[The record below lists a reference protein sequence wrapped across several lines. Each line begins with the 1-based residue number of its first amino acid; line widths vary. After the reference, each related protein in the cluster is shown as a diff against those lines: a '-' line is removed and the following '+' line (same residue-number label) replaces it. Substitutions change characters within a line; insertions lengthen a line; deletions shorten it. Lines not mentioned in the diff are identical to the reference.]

1 MNAKLFIQTSLIT
14 LIILMPSFNM
24 ATTNK
29 PSESFQL
36 EKILFRAIY
45 KSTLQA
51 TKEKQP
57 VAIIDTM
64 ALDIS
69 QDQSIYYDWLQ
80 SKRDSIV
87 SKIMSEIPML
97 IVEPTPE
104 TILSRLNDPDNYE
117 ITDEETK
124 GQSTVIYKTRS
135 SSEVVTTSEVMT
147 TNRKEQTFLKLTET
161 VAPQWT
167 IYDDEIQLLGYTA
180 KKATTTFRG
189 RNYTAYFTL
198 DIPIN
203 DGPWKLFGLP
213 GLILEAETD
222 DGILKFESIGLEQV
236 EGAEIIPPANRIY
249 EVCQNF
255 TDYYNLLERLN
266 RNIYLGY
273 YNKQTFLYI
282 PHKNPYK
289 YPRLELRK

>member
-1 MNAKLFIQTSLIT
+1 MKATPFIQVSPIT
-14 LIILMPSFNM
+14 LIILLLSFTM
-24 ATTNK
+24 ASTAK
-29 PSESFQL
+29 PSDGSQL
-36 EKILFRAIY
+36 EKVLFRVIY

-69 QDQSIYYDWLQ
+69 QNQSIYYDWLQ

-87 SKIMSEIPML
+87 SKIMSQSTMF

-104 TILSRLNDPDNYE
+104 FIQSILANVENYKV
-117 ITDEETK
+117 TDEKTK
-124 GQSTVIYKTRS
+124 GESEVIYKTRS
-135 SSEVVTTSEVMT
+135 SNKLVTT
-147 TNRKEQTFLKLTET
+147 NKREQTFLKLSET
-161 VAPQWT
+161 VVPQWT
-167 IYDDEIQLLGYTA
+167 IYDNEIQFLGYIA

-213 GLILEAETD
+213 GLILKAETD
-222 DGILKFESIGLEQV
+222 DEILKFEAIGLEEV
-236 EGAEIIPPANRIY
+236 EGVEIIFPANRKY
-249 EVCQNF
+249 EDCQNF
-255 TDYYNLLERLN
+255 TDYYNLLEKLN
-266 RNIYLGY
+266 RNINLGY
-273 YNKQTFLYI
+273 YNKQTFVYI

-289 YPRLELRK
+289 YPQLELRK

>member
-1 MNAKLFIQTSLIT
+1 MKAKPFIQTSLIT
-14 LIILMPSFNM
+14 LIILLPSFTM
-24 ATTNK
+24 ATTDK
-29 PSESFQL
+29 PSDSSQL
-36 EKILFRAIY
+36 EKVLFRVIY

-69 QDQSIYYDWLQ
+69 QNQSIYYDWLQ

-87 SKIMSEIPML
+87 SKIMSESTMY

-104 TILSRLNDPDNYE
+104 FIQSILANADNYK
-117 ITDEETK
+117 ITDEKMK
-124 GQSTVIYKTRS
+124 GESAVIYKTRS
-135 SSEVVTTSEVMT
+135 SSKVVT
-147 TNRKEQTFLKLTET
+147 TNRKEQTFLKLSEI

-167 IYDDEIQLLGYTA
+167 MYDDEIQHLGYTA

-213 GLILEAETD
+213 GLILKAETD
-222 DGILKFESIGLEQV
+222 DEILKFEAIGLDQV
-236 EGAEIIPPANRIY
+236 EDAEIISPANRKY
-249 EVCQNF
+249 EDCQNF
-255 TDYYNLLERLN
+255 TDYYNLLEKLN
-266 RNIYLGY
+266 RNINLGY
-273 YNKQTFLYI
+273 YNKQTFIYI

-289 YPRLELRK
+289 YPQLELRK

>member
-1 MNAKLFIQTSLIT
+1 MKAKPFIQTSLIT
-14 LIILMPSFNM
+14 LIILLLSFTM

-29 PSESFQL
+29 PSDSSQL
-36 EKILFRAIY
+36 EKVLFRVIY

-51 TKEKQP
+51 IKEKQP

-69 QDQSIYYDWLQ
+69 QNQSIYYDWLQ

-87 SKIMSEIPML
+87 SKIMSESTMF

-104 TILSRLNDPDNYE
+104 FIQSILANADNYK
-117 ITDEETK
+117 ITDEKTK
-124 GQSTVIYKTRS
+124 GESAVIYKTRS
-135 SSEVVTTSEVMT
+135 SSKVVT
-147 TNRKEQTFLKLTET
+147 TNRKEQTFLKLSET

-167 IYDDEIQLLGYTA
+167 MYDDEIQLLGYTA

-213 GLILEAETD
+213 GLILKAETD
-222 DGILKFESIGLEQV
+222 DEILKFEAIGLEQV
-236 EGAEIIPPANRIY
+236 EGAEIISPANRKY
-249 EVCQNF
+249 EDCQNF
-255 TDYYNLLERLN
+255 TDYYNLLEKLN
-266 RNIYLGY
+266 RNINLGY
-273 YNKQTFLYI
+273 YNKQTFVYI

-289 YPRLELRK
+289 YPQLELQK

>member
-1 MNAKLFIQTSLIT
+1 MKAKPFIQTSLIT
-14 LIILMPSFNM
+14 LIILLPSFTM
-24 ATTNK
+24 ATTDK
-29 PSESFQL
+29 PSDSSQL
-36 EKILFRAIY
+36 EKVLFRVIY

-69 QDQSIYYDWLQ
+69 QNQSIYYDWLQ

-87 SKIMSEIPML
+87 SKIMSESTMY

-104 TILSRLNDPDNYE
+104 FIQSILANADNYK
-117 ITDEETK
+117 ITDEKMK
-124 GQSTVIYKTRS
+124 GESAVIYKTRS
-135 SSEVVTTSEVMT
+135 SSKVVT
-147 TNRKEQTFLKLTET
+147 TNRKEQTFLKLSET

-167 IYDDEIQLLGYTA
+167 MYDDEIQLLGYTA

-213 GLILEAETD
+213 GLILKAETND
-222 DGILKFESIGLEQV
+222 EILKFEAIGLEQV
-236 EGAEIIPPANRIY
+236 EDAEITSPVNRKY
-249 EVCQNF
+249 EECQNF
-255 TDYYNLLERLN
+255 TDYYNLLEKLN
-266 RNIYLGY
+266 RNINLGY
-273 YNKQTFLYI
+273 YNKQTFVYI

>member
-1 MNAKLFIQTSLIT
+1 
-14 LIILMPSFNM
+14 
-24 ATTNK
+24 
-29 PSESFQL
+29 
-36 EKILFRAIY
+36 
-45 KSTLQA
+45 
-51 TKEKQP
+51 
-57 VAIIDTM
+57 
-64 ALDIS
+64 
-69 QDQSIYYDWLQ
+69 
-80 SKRDSIV
+80 
-87 SKIMSEIPML
+87 ML

-124 GQSTVIYKTRS
+124 GESTVIYKTRS

-161 VAPQWT
+161 VTPQWT
-167 IYDDEIQLLGYTA
+167 IYNDEIQLLGYTA

-222 DGILKFESIGLEQV
+222 DGILKFEAIGLEQV
-236 EGAEIIPPANRIY
+236 EGAEIIPPTNRIY
-249 EVCQNF
+249 EDCQNF

-273 YNKQTFLYI
+273 YNKKTFLYI

>member
-1 MNAKLFIQTSLIT
+1 MKAKPFIQVSLIT
-14 LIILMPSFNM
+14 FIILLPPFTM

-29 PSESFQL
+29 SSDNAQL
-36 EKILFRAIY
+36 EKVLFRVIY

-69 QDQSIYYDWLQ
+69 QNQSIYYDWFQ

-87 SKIMSEIPML
+87 SKIISESTMF

-104 TILSRLNDPDNYE
+104 FIQSILANTDNYK
-117 ITDEETK
+117 ITDEKTK
-124 GQSTVIYKTRS
+124 GESAVIYKTRS
-135 SSEVVTTSEVMT
+135 SSKVVT
-147 TNRKEQTFLKLTET
+147 TNRKEQTFLKLSEI

-167 IYDDEIQLLGYTA
+167 MYDDEIQHLGYTA

-213 GLILEAETD
+213 GLILKAETD
-222 DGILKFESIGLEQV
+222 DEILKFEAIGLDQV
-236 EGAEIIPPANRIY
+236 EDAEIISPANRKY
-249 EVCQNF
+249 EDCQNF
-255 TDYYNLLERLN
+255 TDYYNLLEKLN
-266 RNIYLGY
+266 RNINLGY
-273 YNKQTFLYI
+273 YNKQTFIYI

-289 YPRLELRK
+289 YPQLELRK

>member
-1 MNAKLFIQTSLIT
+1 MKAKPFIQTSLIT
-14 LIILMPSFNM
+14 LIILLPSFTM
-24 ATTNK
+24 ATTDK
-29 PSESFQL
+29 PSDSSQL
-36 EKILFRAIY
+36 EKVLFRVIY

-69 QDQSIYYDWLQ
+69 QNQSIYYDWLQ

-87 SKIMSEIPML
+87 SKIMSESTMY

-104 TILSRLNDPDNYE
+104 FIQSILANADNYK
-117 ITDEETK
+117 ITDEKMK
-124 GQSTVIYKTRS
+124 GESAVIYKTRS
-135 SSEVVTTSEVMT
+135 SSKVVT
-147 TNRKEQTFLKLTET
+147 TNRKEQTFLKLSET

-167 IYDDEIQLLGYTA
+167 MYDDEIQLLGYTA

-213 GLILEAETD
+213 GLILKAETND
-222 DGILKFESIGLEQV
+222 EILKFEAIGLEQV
-236 EGAEIIPPANRIY
+236 EGAEITSPVNRKY
-249 EVCQNF
+249 EECQNF
-255 TDYYNLLERLN
+255 TDYYNLLEKLN
-266 RNIYLGY
+266 RNINLGY
-273 YNKQTFLYI
+273 YNKQTFVYI

>member
-1 MNAKLFIQTSLIT
+1 MKARLFIQTSLIT
-14 LIILMPSFNM
+14 LIILLPFFTM

-29 PSESFQL
+29 PSDNSQL
-36 EKILFRAIY
+36 DKTLFRVIY

-57 VAIIDTM
+57 VVIIDTM

-80 SKRDSIV
+80 SRRDSIA
-87 SKIMSEIPML
+87 SKIKSESTMF

-104 TILSRLNDPDNYE
+104 FIQSILANSDNYK
-117 ITDEETK
+117 ITDEESK
-124 GQSTVIYKTRS
+124 GETAVIFKTRS
-135 SSEVVTTSEVMT
+135 SSKVVT
-147 TNRKEQTFLKLTET
+147 TNRKGETFLKLSET
-161 VAPQWT
+161 VVPQWT
-167 IYDDEIQLLGYTA
+167 MCDDEIQLLGYTA

-213 GLILEAETD
+213 GLILEAGTD
-222 DGILKFESIGLEQV
+222 DEILKFEAIGLEQV
-236 EGAEIIPPANRIY
+236 EGAEITPPVNRKY
-249 EVCQNF
+249 EDCQNF
-255 TDYYNLLERLN
+255 TDYYNLLEKLN
-266 RNIYLGY
+266 RNINIGY
-273 YNKQTFLYI
+273 YNKQTFVYI

-289 YPRLELRK
+289 YPQLELGE